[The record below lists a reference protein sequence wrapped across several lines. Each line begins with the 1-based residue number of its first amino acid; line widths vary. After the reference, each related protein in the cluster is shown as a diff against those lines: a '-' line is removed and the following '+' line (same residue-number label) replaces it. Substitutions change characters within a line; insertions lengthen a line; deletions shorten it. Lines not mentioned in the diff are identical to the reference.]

1 MTKPDSSNAGD
12 DRGTAKAKP
21 GEPTA
26 PIVRK
31 PAKRRRGLLGMWQ
44 TNIGKKWVMAVTG
57 LLMMAFLLVH
67 MLGNLKIFFGPTDF
81 DHYAHW
87 LRTIGE
93 PVLHGAWYLWIQR
106 VVLVVALGL
115 HITAAAQLSR
125 RDHKARPVKY
135 AHGQRP
141 QATWAT
147 HSMRYGGIVLGLF
160 IIWHLLDLSAGVV
173 NPDFQ
178 RGKAYHN
185 IYVDF
190 QHWWINLI
198 YIVAMVGLGLHI
210 NHGFWS
216 ATQTLGINSRT
227 KDKAIKATGSTLA
240 VLISVGFIMV
250 PVGVM
255 TGIVK

>member
-1 MTKPDSSNAGD
+1 MTKSEAT
-12 DRGTAKAKP
+12 RGPAPA
-21 GEPTA
+21 EPA
-26 PIVRK
+26 RPRR
-31 PAKRRRGLLGMWQ
+31 PRRRTGPAALWHSS
-44 TNIGKKWVMAVTG
+44 IGKKWGMAVTG
-57 LLMMAFLLVH
+57 LLMVAFLLLH

-93 PVLHGAWYLWIQR
+93 PVLHGAWFLWIQR
-106 VVLVVALGL
+106 AVLLVAVVLHV
-115 HITAAAQLSR
+115 TAAAQLSR
-125 RDHKARPVKY
+125 RDLKARPVKY

-147 HSMRYGGIVLGLF
+147 RTMRYGGIVLGLI

-173 NPDFQ
+173 NPDFE

-198 YIVAMVGLGLHI
+198 YIVAMLMVGLHI

-216 ATQTLGINSRT
+216 ASQTLGLNSPTR
-227 KDKAIKATGSTLA
+227 DRVIKGVGSTLA
-240 VLISVGFIMV
+240 VAITVGFVMV

-255 TGIVK
+255 TGIVH